1 MSIRVRKSLSVKI
14 QYPEINTQQ
23 IKHGRKSVEVNS
35 WQKKKS
41 RTGNGL
47 SECEAKSNDNICSVK
62 VWNPAQC
69 NLPTRKKIIRTWH
82 GTTPLG
88 ILPPIRVYPRRRQN
102 ETRFWISKP
111 VPGVEMV
118 GSELGHTRHFAQ
130 RAKRG
135 EEKNK
140 ALTTASPLFWLF
152 RPPTPTSTTSFAG
165 SLSPGNEVA
174 TSIDWRRWCQ
184 KDQSKHDPL
193 LNNCHL
199 SGYLKHQPQHK
210 TS

>member
-1 MSIRVRKSLSVKI
+1 MRNKKHLQEMASLNVRQTAMIILAQFKF
-14 QYPEINTQQ
+14 EIL
-23 IKHGRKSVEVNS
+23 HSF
-35 WQKKKS
+35 
-41 RTGNGL
+41 
-47 SECEAKSNDNICSVK
+47 
-62 VWNPAQC
+62 
-69 NLPTRKKIIRTWH
+69 LPTRKKIIRTWH

-88 ILPPIRVYPRRRQN
+88 ILPSIRFYPRRRQN

-111 VPGVEMV
+111 VPGVQVV
-118 GSELGHTRHFAQ
+118 GSELDHRCFVSQASRTRHFA
-130 RAKRG
+130 RSAKRV

-152 RPPTPTSTTSFAG
+152 QPPTPTSTTSFAG

-193 LNNCHL
+193 LKNCHL
-199 SGYLKHQPQHK
+199 SSYLKHQPQHK